1 MLVYLQKKNIVNILF
16 ILSTFFYINQANSA
30 DFKSENLYLAKKKS
44 IVLAERKLP
53 KSRLLTEKKL
63 KKNKSKQEQ
72 EIQNNKQNRPQEIQN
87 NKQNQPQEIQNNKQN
102 RPQEIQNKIE
112 SALTTITIK
121 YLPNKEK
128 PDTKELNIL
137 EEVIPKFS
145 NLNSLTIKGYAE
157 KRSGDSSSKVR
168 RLSLKRALFL
178 RELFLKNSFESKK
191 IFVRAMGY
199 DSNISGNKDIVIIST
214 K

>member
-1 MLVYLQKKNIVNILF
+1 VYLQKRNVVNILF
-16 ILSTFFYINQANSA
+16 ILSAFFYINQVKSA
-30 DFKSENLYLAKKKS
+30 DFKSENVYVVEKKS
-44 IVLAERKLP
+44 ITFAERSLP
-53 KSRLLTEKKL
+53 KSRLLTDKKL
-63 KKNKSKQEQ
+63 KSNRSKQKQKIQKNKQKQEQ
-72 EIQNNKQNRPQEIQN
+72 KQ
-87 NKQNQPQEIQNNKQN
+87 K
-102 RPQEIQNKIE
+102 IQNKIE
-112 SALTTITIK
+112 NALTTITIK

-137 EEVIPKFS
+137 EEAIPKFS

-178 RELFLKNSFESKK
+178 RELFLNNSFESKK
-191 IFVRAMGY
+191 IYVRAMGY
-199 DSNISGNKDIVIIST
+199 DPNISGNKDIVIIST

>member
-1 MLVYLQKKNIVNILF
+1 MYFQKRNVVNILF
-16 ILSTFFYINQANSA
+16 ILSAFFYINQANSA
-30 DFKSENLYLAKKKS
+30 DFKSENLYLVEKKS
-44 IVLAERKLP
+44 IVLAERMLP
-53 KSRLLTEKKL
+53 KSRLLSEKKI
-63 KKNKSKQEQ
+63 KKNRSKQL
-72 EIQNNKQNRPQEIQN
+72 QEIQN
-87 NKQNQPQEIQNNKQN
+87 NKQNQPQEIQN
-102 RPQEIQNKIE
+102 KIE
-112 SALTTITIK
+112 NALTTITIK

-137 EEVIPKFS
+137 EEAIPKFS
-145 NLNSLTIKGYAE
+145 NLNSLTIKGYSE

-199 DSNISGNKDIVIIST
+199 DSNISGSKDIVIIST
-214 K
+214 

>member
-1 MLVYLQKKNIVNILF
+1 MYLQKRNVVNILF
-16 ILSTFFYINQANSA
+16 ILIAFFYINQAKSEG
-30 DFKSENLYLAKKKS
+30 FKSENVYFVEKKS
-44 IVLAERKLP
+44 IILSERKLP
-53 KSRLLTEKKL
+53 KSRLLNDKKL
-63 KKNKSKQEQ
+63 KKNRSKQEQ
-72 EIQNNKQNRPQEIQN
+72 EIQNNKQKQEQEQEI
-87 NKQNQPQEIQNNKQN
+87 K
-102 RPQEIQNKIE
+102 NKIE
-112 SALTTITIK
+112 NILTTITIK

-137 EEVIPKFS
+137 EEAMPKFS
-145 NLNSLTIKGYAE
+145 NFNSLTIKGYAE

-191 IFVRAMGY
+191 IYVRAMGY
-199 DSNISGNKDIVIIST
+199 DSNISGNKDIVIISN

>member
-1 MLVYLQKKNIVNILF
+1 MYLQKRNVVNILF
-16 ILSTFFYINQANSA
+16 ILSAFFYIDKAKSI
-30 DFKSENLYLAKKKS
+30 DFKSENVYLAEKKL
-44 IVLAERKLP
+44 IILVERKLP
-53 KSRLLTEKKL
+53 KSRLLTDKKL
-63 KKNKSKQEQ
+63 IIK
-72 EIQNNKQNRPQEIQN
+72 NNKQEKEKEI
-87 NKQNQPQEIQNNKQN
+87 K
-102 RPQEIQNKIE
+102 NKIE
-112 SALTTITIK
+112 NVLSTITIK

-128 PDTKELNIL
+128 PETKELNFL

-178 RELFLKNSFESKK
+178 RELFLKYNFESKK
-191 IFVRAMGY
+191 IYVRAMGY